1 MQLAT
6 PGNSHRRFN
15 VLSCLAIISPMA
27 EDILDFDDYSSLDD
41 REMIEVITK
50 QLAALRDEAQTNP
63 DITEET
69 LATIERA
76 LENYTAAAE
85 ASENADHDL
94 AISTQRLKLAAEN
107 LLTDPNIP
115 NAKPIPILAPKKKGN

>member
-1 MQLAT
+1 
-6 PGNSHRRFN
+6 
-15 VLSCLAIISPMA
+15 MA

-107 LLTDPNIP
+107 LLADPNIP